1 MTNSLTV
8 FCEKPSLL
16 CFTDLPFVIRRR
28 IYIMAGLVRVCP
40 ISLNTEGAQADRAK
54 YLEECKYWWLF
65 DEGHRSI
72 DMDKLSS
79 YRCFYRHKRFMN
91 ETINVSAGGIDCICT
106 PLPYAL
112 LRVSHVISNEVLAI
126 LYSENLFRVCRSDS
140 GGLTSLLTISPAALR
155 YITSISIRLNAC
167 PCIPRHQC
175 PVQSQIETRCSE
187 CHGTCRLGK
196 DSPISLNQPDCLIYL
211 SEWMELCRRLAL
223 YAYPRKLRL
232 SVVCDTLDYATAKRT
247 TEPLLE
253 LPQLAECSIRLGQT
267 PDSGLGYLAQE
278 TVYRLTRK
286 KVHNPIQSFSFSALP
301 MEIQAHILSYTD
313 LISPDTISWYYKI
326 GIDFFTSCCLRCT
339 DALEACCCSALHAAY
354 TSMPCECWVMP
365 SPIFLVS
372 KKIRELALEIFFSRN
387 KFQIWPE
394 RSETGSHPDSLH
406 ILAFLRGIPNEALKH
421 IRCLE
426 LKLDGLDYHL
436 LGPGTDFQNDWNA
449 TVDFISRN
457 LDISRLCLSIEDLW
471 ERPIRDS
478 YYITGNY
485 SSAEAA
491 EDEHQEPILCQNLGA
506 PLSKL
511 KGVKDFSIRFA
522 GRRSLKA
529 FHRKQETILERRIMG
544 ELYDDSVE
552 ANRGEKRQEQGNKS
566 NKFGNEPV
574 FGPDGTQIWPL
585 EY

>member
-1 MTNSLTV
+1 
-8 FCEKPSLL
+8 
-16 CFTDLPFVIRRR
+16 
-28 IYIMAGLVRVCP
+28 MAGLVRVCP

-65 DEGHRSI
+65 DEGHRSL
-72 DMDKLSS
+72 DMNKLSG

-91 ETINVSAGGIDCICT
+91 ETINVSSGGIDCICT
-106 PLPYAL
+106 PLPNAL
-112 LRVSHVISNEVLAI
+112 LRVSRVISNEVLSI
-126 LYSENLFRVCRSDS
+126 LYSENLFRVCRSNS
-140 GGLTSLLTISPAALR
+140 GGLASLLTLSPAALR

-167 PCIPRHQC
+167 PCIPCHQC

-187 CHGTCRLGK
+187 CHGTCRLGR
-196 DSPISLNQPDCLIYL
+196 DSPISQDQPDYLIYL
-211 SEWMELCRRLAL
+211 TEWKELCRRLAL
-223 YAYPRKLRL
+223 YACPRKLRL
-232 SVVCDTLDYATAKRT
+232 SAVCDTLDYATAKII
-247 TEPLLE
+247 TEHLLE

-267 PDSGLGYLAQE
+267 PDSGLRYLAQE
-278 TVYRLTRK
+278 TVYQLTRK
-286 KVHNPIQSFSFSALP
+286 SIHNPNQSFSFSALP

-365 SPIFLVS
+365 STIFLIS
-372 KKIRELALEIFFSRN
+372 KQIRELALQIFFSRN

-394 RSETGSHPDSLH
+394 RSETCSHPDSLH

-436 LGPGTDFQNDWNA
+436 LGPGTAFQNDWEA
-449 TVDFISRN
+449 AIDFISRN
-457 LDISRLCLSIEDLW
+457 LDISRLFLSIDDLR

-478 YYITGNY
+478 YYITGTY
-485 SSAEAA
+485 SSAEYA
-491 EDEHQEPILCQNLGA
+491 EDEYQELKLCQNLGA

-511 KGVKDFSIRFA
+511 KGIKDFSIRFA
-522 GRRSLKA
+522 GREILRA
-529 FHRKQETILERRIMG
+529 FHRKQEIILEERIMG
-544 ELYDDSVE
+544 EVYFDSVK
-552 ANRGEKRQEQGNKS
+552 ASLVKRGQEQARKGTQ
-566 NKFGNEPV
+566 FRDDPV

-585 EY
+585 